1 MGQFLQSRAVYLRD
15 TRTNKDPFLLVGPM
29 QFENKACI
37 SMIKWLSQRSNILV
51 RYIFLLGLA
60 QYTMHSPC

>member
-37 SMIKWLSQRSNILV
+37 SMTNGS
-51 RYIFLLGLA
+51 
-60 QYTMHSPC
+60 HSASTFW